1 MYPIGKPSK
10 RKPYIGTP
18 QSPYPLP
25 TCKGRTSGNGRCFH
39 KTKKKIPLQ
48 EPKIAQKCNDRF
60 RKHPLHQQLNKE
72 KALKSQSEVT

>member
-25 TCKGRTSGNGRCFH
+25 TCKGRTSGKGRCFH

-48 EPKIAQKCNDRF
+48 EPKIAQKCND
-60 RKHPLHQQLNKE
+60 
-72 KALKSQSEVT
+72 